1 MDFFEQLKDFLEEHK
16 KLMLALAV
24 LATIG
29 GSLLIPDL
37 CSLLSSQTEFSM
49 DSQSKSA
56 LSSFSAN
63 WSNASTISASNSV
76 NSDYI
81 YVDVKGAIKHPGV
94 YKVQIGKRVGDVLS
108 LAGGPLEGADTT
120 QINFA
125 HKLEDQMVIYI
136 PKVGESS
143 PIENTVGVSGSD
155 DKSDQNE
162 ANSAAEKIS
171 SAQTQTDSTS
181 QDQGGNDG
189 KINLNTAS
197 KEQLMQLTG
206 IGDKKADEI
215 IAYRQQNGN
224 FKTIDD
230 LKNVSGIG
238 DKTFEKI
245 SSQITV

>member
-16 KLMLALAV
+16 KLMVALAV

-37 CSLLSSQTEFSM
+37 CSLLSNQTEFSM

-63 WSNASTISASNSV
+63 RSNASNISASNSV

-94 YKVQIGKRVGDVLS
+94 YKVPNGKRVGDVLS
-108 LAGGPLEGADTT
+108 LAGGPIEGADTT

-155 DKSDQNE
+155 DKSNQDE

-171 SAQTQTDSTS
+171 SAQIQNDSTS

-215 IAYRQQNGN
+215 IAYRQQNGH

>member
-16 KLMLALAV
+16 KLMVALAV

-29 GSLLIPDL
+29 GSLLIPNL

-49 DSQSKSA
+49 DGQSKSA

-76 NSDYI
+76 NSDYV

-94 YKVQIGKRVGDVLS
+94 YKVPNGKRVGDVLS

-143 PIENTVGVSGSD
+143 PIENTVGVSVLMT
-155 DKSDQNE
+155 KAIKMKRIPQLKRYLLLRRKLIRQ
-162 ANSAAEKIS
+162 AKIKAEMMAKLIS
-171 SAQTQTDSTS
+171 ILQARS
-181 QDQGGNDG
+181 N
-189 KINLNTAS
+189 
-197 KEQLMQLTG
+197 
-206 IGDKKADEI
+206 
-215 IAYRQQNGN
+215 
-224 FKTIDD
+224 
-230 LKNVSGIG
+230 
-238 DKTFEKI
+238 
-245 SSQITV
+245 

>member
-94 YKVQIGKRVGDVLS
+94 YKVPNGKRVGDVLS

-171 SAQTQTDSTS
+171 SAQ
-181 QDQGGNDG
+181 GGNDG

>member
-16 KLMLALAV
+16 KLMVALAI

-49 DSQSKSA
+49 DGQSKSA

-63 WSNASTISASNSV
+63 WSNTSTISASNSV
-76 NSDYI
+76 NYDYV
-81 YVDVKGAIKHPGV
+81 YVDVNGAIKHPGV
-94 YKVQIGKRVGDVLS
+94 YKVPNGKRVGDVLS

-143 PIENTVGVSGSD
+143 PIENTVGVYGSD

>member
-1 MDFFEQLKDFLEEHK
+1 M
-16 KLMLALAV
+16 
-24 LATIG
+24 
-29 GSLLIPDL
+29 
-37 CSLLSSQTEFSM
+37 
-49 DSQSKSA
+49 
-56 LSSFSAN
+56 
-63 WSNASTISASNSV
+63 
-76 NSDYI
+76 
-81 YVDVKGAIKHPGV
+81 
-94 YKVQIGKRVGDVLS
+94 S

-162 ANSAAEKIS
+162 ANAAAETIS
-171 SAQTQTDSTS
+171 TAQTKTDSTS

>member
-49 DSQSKSA
+49 DSQS
-56 LSSFSAN
+56 
-63 WSNASTISASNSV
+63 NASTISASNSV

-94 YKVQIGKRVGDVLS
+94 YKVPNGKRVGDVLS

>member
-16 KLMLALAV
+16 KLMVALAV

-29 GSLLIPDL
+29 GSLLIPNL

-49 DSQSKSA
+49 DGQSKSA
-56 LSSFSAN
+56 LSSFSGSWAN
-63 WSNASTISASNSV
+63 VSNFSASNSV
-76 NSDYI
+76 NSDYV

-94 YKVQIGKRVGDVLS
+94 YKVPNGKRVGDVLS

-125 HKLEDQMVIYI
+125 HKLEDKMVIYI
-136 PKVGESS
+136 PKVGESF
-143 PIENTVGVSGSD
+143 PIENTVGVYGSD

-162 ANSAAEKIS
+162 ANSAAETIS

>member
-16 KLMLALAV
+16 RLMVVLAV

-29 GSLLIPDL
+29 GSLLIPNL
-37 CSLLSSQTEFSM
+37 CALLSNQTETSMGIQSESTLSNFSG
-49 DSQSKSA
+49 S
-56 LSSFSAN
+56 
-63 WSNASTISASNSV
+63 WSNASTFSASNSV

-94 YKVQIGKRVGDVLS
+94 YKVPNGKRVGDVLS

-136 PKVGESS
+136 PKAGESS
-143 PIENTVGVSGSD
+143 PIENMVGISSHD
-155 DKSDQNE
+155 NQSDQNAE
-162 ANSAAEKIS
+162 NSVAETTS
-171 SAQTQTDSTS
+171 SAQSQIDSIG
-181 QDQGGNDG
+181 QGKNDG

-224 FKTIDD
+224 FKTIDE

>member
-1 MDFFEQLKDFLEEHK
+1 MDFFEQLKDFWEEHK
-16 KLMLALAV
+16 RLLAVFAV

-29 GSLLIPDL
+29 GSLLIPNL
-37 CSLLSSQTEFSM
+37 CALLSNQTETSMEIQPESTLSNFSG
-49 DSQSKSA
+49 S
-56 LSSFSAN
+56 
-63 WSNASTISASNSV
+63 WSNASTFSASNSV

-94 YKVQIGKRVGDVLS
+94 YKVPNGKRVGDVLS

-136 PKVGESS
+136 PKAGESS
-143 PIENTVGVSGSD
+143 PIENTVGISGYDNQTNRNSEN
-155 DKSDQNE
+155 SVAE
-162 ANSAAEKIS
+162 ATS
-171 SAQTQTDSTS
+171 SAQSQSDSTG
-181 QDQGGNDG
+181 QDQGENDG

-206 IGDKKADEI
+206 IGDKKADDI
-215 IAYRQQNGN
+215 ISYRQQNGN
-224 FKTIDD
+224 FKTIDE